1 MVHRSALDP
10 RARSQLD
17 KKLAGTDRLREIGM
31 PRYGW
36 IRAIRD
42 GLGMTAQQLANRL
55 GVSRQA
61 VSALE
66 KGEVQ
71 ATLSLKSL
79 RQAAEALDC
88 TLVYLLVPKSSLEE
102 AVRERAEHAVDA
114 HLARVNKTM
123 GLENQALPPG
133 DLAVER
139 RRLIDE
145 FMRGD
150 PRRLWDDR

>member
-1 MVHRSALDP
+1 
-10 RARSQLD
+10 
-17 KKLAGTDRLREIGM
+17 
-31 PRYGW
+31 
-36 IRAIRD
+36 
-42 GLGMTAQQLANRL
+42 MTAQQLANRL